1 MRISPFKALAG
12 AMLIFSV
19 ISCTHKP
26 IPISYNC
33 PKIVLPSDP
42 VPQTKRLNKN
52 SRPDQVIKA
61 WVATANEYR
70 GWNKIVRE
78 QVENS

>member
-1 MRISPFKALAG
+1 MRISPLKALTSV
-12 AMLIFSV
+12 MLILSV
-19 ISCTHKP
+19 ISCAHKP
-26 IPISYNC
+26 LPISYNC
-33 PKIVLPSDP
+33 PKMVLPPDP
-42 VPQTKRLNKN
+42 VPQTKRLTKN